1 MTRRLDVPL
10 TPAASRIIEVL
21 AAGGGRPLVV
31 GGTVRDAAY
40 GSPSKDIDVEVY
52 HLSADALRSVLLES
66 GFRLDLV
73 GQSFAVLKVRGEGEG
88 AVDVNLPRAESKSG
102 RGHRGFD
109 VATDPWLSVEDA
121 LRRRDFTMN
130 AMAWDPLSGELIDPF
145 DGMQDIRLG
154 RLRATSPAFRED
166 PLRVLRGMQLAGR
179 FDLVLEPDTA
189 VMCREMRKEYDDLS
203 IERVWTEWEKWARL
217 SSRPSRGLA
226 VLAQAGWLDL
236 YPELAALV
244 DCPQDPEWHPEG
256 DVWTHTLLVCDAAAE
271 IAARDGMEERE
282 RVILSLAAL
291 MHDLGKPDT
300 TVVDEDGRIR
310 SPGHGQ
316 KTDVMEAFFDC
327 IGCPS
332 RLREPVVALCRRHLD
347 HLGFQS
353 SRRHVRRLSRDLG
366 ENGASIAM
374 LVRLIEADAAGR
386 PPLPGGLP
394 DDARR
399 LLEVAEEVKA
409 AEEAPR
415 PVLMG
420 RHLIERG
427 VEPGP
432 GLGEW
437 LRKAY
442 DAQLDG
448 EFDDLPGAV
457 DWFERNR

>member
-1 MTRRLDVPL
+1 MTPRLDVPL
-10 TPAASRIIEVL
+10 TPVASRIIEVL

-31 GGTVRDAAY
+31 GGTVRDAACH
-40 GSPSKDIDVEVY
+40 SPSKDIDVEVY
-52 HLSADALRSVLLES
+52 HLPANTLRSLLLDA

-73 GQSFAVLKVRGEGEG
+73 GQSFAVLKVRGAGGE
-88 AVDVNLPRAESKSG
+88 AVDVNLPRSESKSG

-130 AMAWDPLSGELIDPF
+130 AMAWDPLTGELIDPF
-145 DGMQDIRLG
+145 HGMEDIRLG

-179 FDLVLEPDTA
+179 FGLDLESDTA
-189 VMCREMRKEYDDLS
+189 TMCREMRSEHEDLS
-203 IERVWTEWEKWARL
+203 IERIWTEWEKWARL
-217 SSRPSRGLA
+217 SSRPSRGLEL
-226 VLAQAGWLDL
+226 LAQAGWLDL

-244 DCPQDPEWHPEG
+244 GCPQDSEWHPEG
-256 DVWTHTLLVCDAAAE
+256 DVWTHTLLVCDAAASL
-271 IAARDGMEERE
+271 AARDGVGERE

-291 MHDLGKPDT
+291 AHDLGKPGT
-300 TVVDEDGRIR
+300 TFVDDDGRIR

-316 KTDVMEAFFDC
+316 KTDVMEAFFDR
-327 IGCPS
+327 IGCPP
-332 RLREPVVALCRRHLD
+332 RLREPVLALSRRHLD

-366 ENGASIAM
+366 ENRTSIEM

-399 LLEVAEEVKA
+399 MLEVAEEVKA
-409 AEEAPR
+409 AEAAPR

-420 RHLIERG
+420 RHLIESG
-427 VEPGP
+427 IEPGP

-448 EFDDLPGAV
+448 EFDDLPGALN
-457 DWFERNR
+457 WFERNR